1 MAVGPRAD
9 RRVRDGRA
17 SQNPPPVNRDAR
29 NRASRATVARFRAR
43 GGENFREGPRPEKP
57 PTAAVAHF
65 VSSRLRSFARAD
77 ALERRLTFSF
87 LFSPFSFRRAQ
98 IEEERRELDKALR
111 SSVAREKLDG
121 LKRLIGMMSTG
132 RDVSQFF
139 AAVVMNLA
147 QDSFEVKVLV
157 YIYLVRT
164 AEQKAD
170 EALLS
175 INSFQK
181 DLAHPN
187 PRVRALALRVM
198 SSIRVDVIV
207 PVVILA
213 VRKCAVDVSPYVRKA
228 AAHAIPK
235 VYRLD
240 KSRQHELVEIIETML
255 RDSTPFVLSS
265 AVAAFQEV
273 CPDRVDLIHRHFR
286 KICRMLVDMDEW
298 GQILMANL
306 LTRYARAQFVR
317 PDAYDRELTVDAVAR
332 GNQDGG
338 ERALALALP
347 NESGGAFEKQSSNP
361 LGNTAGFYSDS
372 DSDSDSDASGA
383 SDDSGS
389 NADRGKKKAP
399 KKASAAAAAGGAGVS
414 GESYLDDDHR
424 LLLRCSRPLLQS
436 QNAGVVMA
444 VGALHFYLAPV
455 ADLPKTL
462 RALVFAMRCK
472 PESQHVMLK
481 NICTMVAVQ
490 PSLFQTHFNSFFVHP
505 ADPNDVRALKLEI
518 LTHVCTAEN
527 APVLLRELQAYLRS
541 GNDHFVALTIRAI
554 GRCAAIMPQIASV
567 CVRSLLELSLHPSE
581 KVAGEAVVVIR
592 ALVQRDPTEHLHV
605 VMRLIR
611 RMEAL
616 RSPAARAAVA
626 WLAGGELYV
635 FGQDAEKD
643 EQAAAIMKREKERE
657 CAEREGEAG
666 EGEADSKEL
675 DDSRPPLGD
684 AEGDELGGGSA
695 SESDLNPSVT
705 AGASSGRVPTTVRAI
720 EEGGL
725 DALKPEKGDA
735 ADDADDTAHDEV
747 SAILPETVSAGAAIG
762 GAAQDAS
769 AGVATVVAK
778 EKKSGKEKKR
788 DKRDARLAAARLEK
802 KEKVLSAFERRR
814 DFFEL
819 SFAVLKRSLRDFAH
833 ETDTVKLQLLNTA
846 CKLYVKDQ
854 ARAGPVL
861 KHLFELC
868 RVDASV
874 DIRDRARVYRSMFA
888 VGGNV
893 TALASLKKQIVL
905 CHKPAPQLPS
915 PAAQTCTHALG
926 SLSHA
931 VEHKAP
937 GYASLPNHP
946 TVAPPSSVRD
956 QYFAS
961 SADAARGGAGGKSG
975 KFYSDSDSDSDSDS
989 YGDSDS
995 GSSAYTESD
1004 SDSGDE
1010 SDSDSSDSDGDGD
1023 DDGDDASSGASG
1035 SSDESDDDESD
1046 DSDSD

>member
-1 MAVGPRAD
+1 M
-9 RRVRDGRA
+9 
-17 SQNPPPVNRDAR
+17 
-29 NRASRATVARFRAR
+29 
-43 GGENFREGPRPEKP
+43 
-57 PTAAVAHF
+57 
-65 VSSRLRSFARAD
+65 
-77 ALERRLTFSF
+77 
-87 LFSPFSFRRAQ
+87 
-98 IEEERRELDKALR
+98 
-111 SSVAREKLDG
+111 
-121 LKRLIGMMSTG
+121 KRLIGMMSTG
-132 RDVSQFF
+132 RDVSTFF

-235 VYRLD
+235 VFRLD
-240 KSRQHELVEIIETML
+240 KTRQHELVEIIETML
-255 RDSTPFVLSS
+255 RDAAPFVLSS

-306 LTRYARAQFVR
+306 LLRYARAQFTK

-332 GNQDGG
+332 GNDGG
-338 ERALALALP
+338 GRTLALALP
-347 NESGGAFEKQSSNP
+347 GESGGAFEKQSANP

-372 DSDSDSDASGA
+372 ETSEEESGESDEDAPRARA
-383 SDDSGS
+383 S
-389 NADRGKKKAP
+389 KAP
-399 KKASAAAAAGGAGVS
+399 KSSARDAAAGAA

-436 QNAGVVMA
+436 QNSGVVMA

-462 RALVFAMRCK
+462 RALVFAMRGK

-481 NICTMVAVQ
+481 NICTMVAAQ
-490 PSLFQTHFNSFFVHP
+490 PSLFQTHFNAFFVHP

-527 APVLLRELQAYLRS
+527 APSLLRELQAYLRS
-541 GNDHFVALTIRAI
+541 GNDEFVALTVRAV

-592 ALVQRDPTEHLHV
+592 ALVQRDPKEHLHV

-611 RMEAL
+611 RMDAL

-635 FGQDAEKD
+635 FGEDAERD
-643 EQAAAIMKREKERE
+643 EQAAAILRREKAR
-657 CAEREGEAG
+657 
-666 EGEADSKEL
+666 
-675 DDSRPPLGD
+675 DDDATETRDAKKSEGD
-684 AEGDELGGGSA
+684 ATDALDA
-695 SESDLNPSVT
+695 PSES
-705 AGASSGRVPTTVRAI
+705 ASGRVPSTVRAI

-725 DALKPEKGDA
+725 DALESAAKGEAEAEAEADVEAEAAPDPADPSPVEAAAPADA
-735 ADDADDTAHDEV
+735 
-747 SAILPETVSAGAAIG
+747 LAA
-762 GAAQDAS
+762 
-769 AGVATVVAK
+769 VPAK
-778 EKKSGKEKKR
+778 SSKEKKR
-788 DKRDARLAAARLEK
+788 EKREARRTKARSERAEK
-802 KEKVLSAFERRR
+802 TLSASETRR

-819 SFAVLKRSLRDFAH
+819 SFAVLKRSLRDFAN
-833 ETDTVKLQLLNTA
+833 ETDTTKLQILNTA
-846 CKLYVKDQ
+846 CKLYVKDP
-854 ARAGPVL
+854 ARAGPAL
-861 KHLFELC
+861 KHLLELV
-868 RVDASV
+868 RADPSV
-874 DIRDRARVYRSMFA
+874 DVRDRARVYRAMFA
-888 VGGNV
+888 VGGNT
-893 TALASLKKQIVL
+893 TALASLKKRVVL

-931 VEHKAP
+931 VEHQAP
-937 GYASLPNHP
+937 GYAPLPAHP
-946 TVAPPSSVRD
+946 ATAPPSSVRD

-961 SADAARGGAGGKSG
+961 AAEAARGGGKSG
-975 KFYSDSDSDSDSDS
+975 AFYSDSDGDSDSDGSSS

-1004 SDSGDE
+1004 SSDSSDGE
-1010 SDSDSSDSDGDGD
+1010 SSDSSDSSDASDGESSDSSDGESSD
-1023 DDGDDASSGASG
+1023 SDDGE
-1035 SSDESDDDESD
+1035 SSDSD
-1046 DSDSD
+1046 DSDDYDSD

>member
-29 NRASRATVARFRAR
+29 NRASRATAARFRAR
-43 GGENFREGPRPEKP
+43 GGENFRAGPRPEKP
-57 PTAAVAHF
+57 PTAVF
-65 VSSRLRSFARAD
+65 RWRISSRRFAR
-77 ALERRLTFSF
+77 RRPRAKTDFF
-87 LFSPFSFRRAQ
+87 FPLFSPFCRAQ

-235 VYRLD
+235 VFRLD

-306 LTRYARAQFVR
+306 LTRYARAQFVK

-332 GNQDGG
+332 GNRPENG

-347 NESGGAFEKQSSNP
+347 GESGGAFEKQSSNP

-372 DSDSDSDASGA
+372 DSDSDSDAGDESDA
-383 SDDSGS
+383 SSKK
-389 NADRGKKKAP
+389 APKKAP
-399 KKASAAAAAGGAGVS
+399 KKASAAAAAGGAGGS

-527 APVLLRELQAYLRS
+527 APALLRELQAYLRS

-592 ALVQRDPTEHLHV
+592 ALVQRDPKEHLHV

-643 EQAAAIMKREKERE
+643 EQAAAIMKREKELE
-657 CAEREGEAG
+657 AELGEAG
-666 EGEADSKEL
+666 EVDDSKDV
-675 DDSRPPLGD
+675 DDSLLPLGD
-684 AEGDELGGGSA
+684 AEGDSREKERVSEEGPVGGG
-695 SESDLNPSVT
+695 
-705 AGASSGRVPTTVRAI
+705 SGRVPTTVRAI

-735 ADDADDTAHDEV
+735 ADDADDADDTAPE
-747 SAILPETVSAGAAIG
+747 SAILPETDAGADDAAADADASASAGALAI
-762 GAAQDAS
+762 
-769 AGVATVVAK
+769 ATK
-778 EKKSGKEKKR
+778 EKKSGKDKKR
-788 DKRDARLAAARLEK
+788 EKRDARKAAARLEK
-802 KEKVLSAFERRR
+802 KEKVLSAREQRR

-819 SFAVLKRSLRDFAH
+819 SFATLKRSLRDFAS

-846 CKLYVKDQ
+846 CKLYVKDPP
-854 ARAGPVL
+854 RLGPVL

-868 RVDASV
+868 VVDASV

-893 TALASLKKQIVL
+893 TALASLKKHIVL

-915 PAAQTCTHALG
+915 PAAQTSTHALAT
-926 SLSHA
+926 LSHA
-931 VEHKAP
+931 V
-937 GYASLPNHP
+937 
-946 TVAPPSSVRD
+946 
-956 QYFAS
+956 
-961 SADAARGGAGGKSG
+961 
-975 KFYSDSDSDSDSDS
+975 
-989 YGDSDS
+989 
-995 GSSAYTESD
+995 
-1004 SDSGDE
+1004 
-1010 SDSDSSDSDGDGD
+1010 
-1023 DDGDDASSGASG
+1023 
-1035 SSDESDDDESD
+1035 
-1046 DSDSD
+1046 

>member
-1 MAVGPRAD
+1 
-9 RRVRDGRA
+9 
-17 SQNPPPVNRDAR
+17 VNRDAR

-65 VSSRLRSFARAD
+65 VSSRLRRFARAD

-383 SDDSGS
+383 SDESGS
-389 NADRGKKKAP
+389 NADRSKKAP
-399 KKASAAAAAGGAGVS
+399 KKASAAAAAGGAGGS

-444 VGALHFYLAPV
+444 VGAMHFYLAPV

-592 ALVQRDPTEHLHV
+592 ALVQRDPKEHLHV

-635 FGQDAEKD
+635 FGAG
-643 EQAAAIMKREKERE
+643 R
-657 CAEREGEAG
+657 REGRAGGGDHETREGTRSRTRRSRRSRRLEGRRRLATATWRRGGRRARRRFRVGVGAGSVRRSRRFERPRAHHGARHRGGRARRAEAREGRRGGRRGRHRAHLVGDPPGDRRGSRNLRRRGGGRLRGRAGCGERKEVWQGEETRQARRAQSRGAFGEEG
-666 EGEADSKEL
+666 EGSFGARAA
-675 DDSRPPLGD
+675 SRLFR
-684 AEGDELGGGSA
+684 AL
-695 SESDLNPSVT
+695 VR
-705 AGASSGRVPTTVRAI
+705 GAQ
-720 EEGGL
+720 
-725 DALKPEKGDA
+725 AL
-735 ADDADDTAHDEV
+735 
-747 SAILPETVSAGAAIG
+747 
-762 GAAQDAS
+762 
-769 AGVATVVAK
+769 
-778 EKKSGKEKKR
+778 
-788 DKRDARLAAARLEK
+788 AARLR
-802 KEKVLSAFERRR
+802 VR
-814 DFFEL
+814 DGHRQAATL
-819 SFAVLKRSLRDFAH
+819 KHRVQAVR
-833 ETDTVKLQLLNTA
+833 Q
-846 CKLYVKDQ
+846 
-854 ARAGPVL
+854 GPV
-861 KHLFELC
+861 
-868 RVDASV
+868 ASGAGV
-874 DIRDRARVYRSMFA
+874 
-888 VGGNV
+888 
-893 TALASLKKQIVL
+893 
-905 CHKPAPQLPS
+905 
-915 PAAQTCTHALG
+915 
-926 SLSHA
+926 
-931 VEHKAP
+931 KAP
-937 GYASLPNHP
+937 L
-946 TVAPPSSVRD
+946 
-956 QYFAS
+956 
-961 SADAARGGAGGKSG
+961 
-975 KFYSDSDSDSDSDS
+975 
-989 YGDSDS
+989 
-995 GSSAYTESD
+995 
-1004 SDSGDE
+1004 
-1010 SDSDSSDSDGDGD
+1010 
-1023 DDGDDASSGASG
+1023 
-1035 SSDESDDDESD
+1035 
-1046 DSDSD
+1046 

>member
-1 MAVGPRAD
+1 
-9 RRVRDGRA
+9 
-17 SQNPPPVNRDAR
+17 
-29 NRASRATVARFRAR
+29 
-43 GGENFREGPRPEKP
+43 
-57 PTAAVAHF
+57 
-65 VSSRLRSFARAD
+65 
-77 ALERRLTFSF
+77 
-87 LFSPFSFRRAQ
+87 
-98 IEEERRELDKALR
+98 
-111 SSVAREKLDG
+111 
-121 LKRLIGMMSTG
+121 MSTG
-132 RDVSQFF
+132 RDVSTFF

-235 VYRLD
+235 VFRLD
-240 KSRQHELVEIIETML
+240 KTRQHELVEIIETML
-255 RDSTPFVLSS
+255 RDAAPFVLSS

-306 LTRYARAQFVR
+306 LVRYARAQFTK

-332 GNQDGG
+332 GNDGG
-338 ERALALALP
+338 GRTLALALP
-347 NESGGAFEKQSSNP
+347 GESGGAFEKQSANP

-372 DSDSDSDASGA
+372 EDSG

-389 NADRGKKKAP
+389 DDAGAETGAGAKKTGGKAP
-399 KKASAAAAAGGAGVS
+399 KKAPAASAAAAAAAA

-481 NICTMVAVQ
+481 NICTMVAAQ
-490 PSLFQTHFNSFFVHP
+490 PSLFQTHFNAFFVHP

-527 APVLLRELQAYLRS
+527 APSLLRELQAYLRS
-541 GNDHFVALTIRAI
+541 GNDEFVALTVRAV

-592 ALVQRDPTEHLHV
+592 ALVQRDPKEHLHV

-611 RMEAL
+611 RMDAL

-626 WLAGGELYV
+626 WLAGGELYI
-635 FGQDAEKD
+635 FGEDAERD
-643 EQAAAIMKREKERE
+643 EQAAAILRREKARDDDATETRDSN
-657 CAEREGEAG
+657 EG
-666 EGEADSKEL
+666 D
-675 DDSRPPLGD
+675 D
-684 AEGDELGGGSA
+684 AENALENA
-695 SESDLNPSVT
+695 RSES
-705 AGASSGRVPTTVRAI
+705 ASGRVPSTVRAI

-725 DALKPEKGDA
+725 DALESAAKGEAEADVEAETEADVEAEA
-735 ADDADDTAHDEV
+735 APDPADPADHADPVEAAAPADEN
-747 SAILPETVSAGAAIG
+747 AL
-762 GAAQDAS
+762 
-769 AGVATVVAK
+769 ATVPAK
-778 EKKSGKEKKR
+778 SSKEKKR
-788 DKRDARLAAARLEK
+788 EKREARRTRARSERAEK
-802 KEKVLSAFERRR
+802 TLSASETRR

-819 SFAVLKRSLRDFAH
+819 SFAVLKRSLRDFAN
-833 ETDTVKLQLLNTA
+833 ETDTTKLQILNTA
-846 CKLYVKDQ
+846 CKLYVKDP
-854 ARAGPVL
+854 ARAGPAL
-861 KHLFELC
+861 KHLLELV
-868 RVDASV
+868 RADPSV
-874 DIRDRARVYRSMFA
+874 DVRDRARVYRAMFA
-888 VGGNV
+888 VGGNA
-893 TALASLKKQIVL
+893 TALASLKKRVVL

-931 VEHKAP
+931 VEHQAP
-937 GYASLPNHP
+937 GYAPLPAHP
-946 TVAPPSSVRD
+946 ATAPPSSVRD

-961 SADAARGGAGGKSG
+961 AAEAARGGGKSG
-975 KFYSDSDSDSDSDS
+975 AFYSDSDGDSDSDGSSS
-989 YGDSDS
+989 YGDSES

-1004 SDSGDE
+1004 SSDS
-1010 SDSDSSDSDGDGD
+1010 SRSSDSSDSSDGESSDSSDGESSDSSDGD
-1023 DDGDDASSGASG
+1023 
-1035 SSDESDDDESD
+1035 SDSD
-1046 DSDSD
+1046 DSDDYDSD

>member
-1 MAVGPRAD
+1 M
-9 RRVRDGRA
+9 
-17 SQNPPPVNRDAR
+17 
-29 NRASRATVARFRAR
+29 
-43 GGENFREGPRPEKP
+43 
-57 PTAAVAHF
+57 
-65 VSSRLRSFARAD
+65 
-77 ALERRLTFSF
+77 
-87 LFSPFSFRRAQ
+87 
-98 IEEERRELDKALR
+98 
-111 SSVAREKLDG
+111 
-121 LKRLIGMMSTG
+121 KRLIGMMSTG
-132 RDVSQFF
+132 RDVSTFF

-235 VYRLD
+235 VFRLD
-240 KSRQHELVEIIETML
+240 KTRQHELVEIIETML
-255 RDSTPFVLSS
+255 RDAAPFVLSS

-306 LTRYARAQFVR
+306 LVRYARAQFTK

-332 GNQDGG
+332 GNDGG
-338 ERALALALP
+338 GRTLALALP
-347 NESGGAFEKQSSNP
+347 GESGGAFEKQSANP

-372 DSDSDSDASGA
+372 EDSS

-389 NADRGKKKAP
+389 EDARAETGAGAKKTGGKAP
-399 KKASAAAAAGGAGVS
+399 KKTPAASAAAAAGAA

-481 NICTMVAVQ
+481 NICTMVAAQ
-490 PSLFQTHFNSFFVHP
+490 PSLFQTHFNAFFVHP

-527 APVLLRELQAYLRS
+527 APSLLRELQAYLRS
-541 GNDHFVALTIRAI
+541 GNDEFVALTVRAV

-592 ALVQRDPTEHLHV
+592 ALVQRDPKEHLHV

-611 RMEAL
+611 RMDAL

-635 FGQDAEKD
+635 FGEDAERD
-643 EQAAAIMKREKERE
+643 EQAAAILRREKARDDDTTET
-657 CAEREGEAG
+657 C
-666 EGEADSKEL
+666 DSNE
-675 DDSRPPLGD
+675 GD
-684 AEGDELGGGSA
+684 AESA
-695 SESDLNPSVT
+695 LDARSES
-705 AGASSGRVPTTVRAI
+705 ASGRVPSTVRAI

-725 DALKPEKGDA
+725 DALESAAKGEAEAEAEADGEAEAAPDPADPSPVEAAAPADA
-735 ADDADDTAHDEV
+735 
-747 SAILPETVSAGAAIG
+747 LAA
-762 GAAQDAS
+762 
-769 AGVATVVAK
+769 VPAK
-778 EKKSGKEKKR
+778 SSKEKKR
-788 DKRDARLAAARLEK
+788 EKREARRTKARSERAEK
-802 KEKVLSAFERRR
+802 ALSASETRR

-819 SFAVLKRSLRDFAH
+819 SLAVLKRSLRDFAN
-833 ETDTVKLQLLNTA
+833 ETDTTKLQILNTA
-846 CKLYVKDQ
+846 CKLYVKDP
-854 ARAGPVL
+854 ARAGPAL
-861 KHLFELC
+861 KHLLELV
-868 RVDASV
+868 RADPSV
-874 DIRDRARVYRSMFA
+874 DVRDRARVYRAMFA
-888 VGGNV
+888 VGGNA
-893 TALASLKKQIVL
+893 TALASLKKRVVL

-931 VEHKAP
+931 VEHQAP
-937 GYASLPNHP
+937 GYAPLPAHP
-946 TVAPPSSVRD
+946 ATAPPSSVRD

-961 SADAARGGAGGKSG
+961 AAEAARGGGKSG
-975 KFYSDSDSDSDSDS
+975 AFYSDSDGDSDSDGSSS

-1004 SDSGDE
+1004 SSDSSDGE
-1010 SDSDSSDSDGDGD
+1010 SSDSSDSSDASDGESSDSSDGESSD
-1023 DDGDDASSGASG
+1023 SDDGE
-1035 SSDESDDDESD
+1035 SSDSD
-1046 DSDSD
+1046 DSDDYDSD